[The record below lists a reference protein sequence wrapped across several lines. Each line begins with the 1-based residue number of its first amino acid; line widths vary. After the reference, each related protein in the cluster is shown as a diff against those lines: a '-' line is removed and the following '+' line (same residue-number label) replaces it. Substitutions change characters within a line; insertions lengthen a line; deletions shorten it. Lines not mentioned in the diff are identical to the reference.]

1 MGEGYYERK
10 AREAREAT
18 ERAAREGSEG
28 IQRQADNAHTGIQNN
43 TDTSS
48 LGSGQ
53 TQKVNPTDLPVAS
66 SELTMVSLYT
76 VTTVLGSLAAA
87 AILGRRRHG
96 SN

>member
-10 AREAREAT
+10 AREARETT
-18 ERAAREGSEG
+18 ERNAREAHEG
-28 IQRQADNAHTGIQNN
+28 VQQQSRNAHSGVQNN
-43 TDTSS
+43 AETSS

-66 SELTMVSLYT
+66 SELAMVSLYT

-87 AILGRRRHG
+87 ALLGKRGRG